1 MPKTWE
7 EYKKYAN
14 AVNNNTQ
21 KSAQALYNSSK
32 RLAEKKLSD
41 TYEQLDV
48 QDSRVVAKQAIAN
61 AEQEQFARLRTT
73 QITNDIAK
81 DQLITPDT
89 SSQETSIGSVLG
101 SGAIGLVKGAISLP
115 DMAVTL
121 ADMAISAPENIYD
134 YYSNGNKFDGEVNY
148 NHNRLRKGLASVG
161 FRPDE
166 AKSILD
172 SVAPTAQK
180 VQEAELEAIN
190 DRQDLTTVG
199 KYFEAAKHVLTS
211 PNLIANMGTNSLVQM
226 GAGGVIGRGVSA
238 ATGLGAVT
246 SVAIG
251 EGTMAA
257 TNNIN
262 EQNAQNGGI
271 TRQDILAAGAVGATT
286 AGFGRV
292 LNSGKYDIDN
302 ILAGMRQVS
311 QGTTRKDLINM
322 VATPFREALEET
334 AQEGSEQAINNM
346 RDDKPIDDHLGTSA
360 GAGAALGGILGSV
373 GSVSPAVRTVGKATN
388 KVNAALSKV
397 LATDNTDKMLN
408 PEDKRYNPAGVYR
421 KSINDLSK
429 VTDENSEEG
438 KAVAAKATKNMQL
451 AFESVQNKVKDMVT
465 QYNAESDPVVKAQIK
480 KEITEFRKNH
490 FEPLTT
496 AYTNFQEF
504 KTQKADEGLTQL
516 IAQSQQIRQRR
527 AANPVTAPQ
536 INNNFK
542 VERTVKNR
550 DGVDVPLSTIKTL
563 KGKTVEVATEYA
575 HQFQGFIN
583 DLENL
588 GYTIN
593 TIGGFSDRA
602 NVNSKGNTSKHGY
615 GYSIDIN
622 PSNNPNRSTKTDMPV
637 NEVRKLVNKWGLG
650 WGMDWKSVK
659 DPMHFSVAPNEGGRK
674 INLPNGQVNSQANSS
689 VRVNDFSGAVGISN
703 NQKRNMGMVANALD
717 KYNVSPEF
725 KKVMLGQIGREGSFD
740 FSNLRSS
747 HGDAANGKSNIG
759 IISFQGSRHTNLKN
773 YLASKGLYKNGQVVG
788 TDEQLVQANVD
799 FMMNEINSNPKYAKT
814 KSVLTSNNKDEIWLT
829 TSDNYIAWARKN
841 PKFAADGTRNF
852 NTFYGA
858 ASNGVSTDVPNTMG
872 TQSDS
877 SESNLIGNSNKTAN
891 LDAAIA
897 EDQEIMAANDEQQ
910 AGTEA
915 NATEST
921 DPEEDAVNEQ
931 IGEHIAKNAESY
943 SASMLEQVINSS
955 LLSEDQKNQLK
966 KLHDIKQ
973 AETQGTDKVIPS
985 NTVAKTPEET
995 SNHAE
1000 AQNLYKRYAT
1010 LSLDDVNNNTAISD
1024 KQKEVLRSLLS
1035 IKQAIKGESID
1046 DTNDQINFGKVTN
1059 IKDPTAN
1066 NLGIVNYNEK
1076 LSQTLSEGNATK
1088 AQRTMSWVNR
1098 FANNHISK
1106 LEAATTAYKQSAETG
1121 EAIRIAANEDNVWSI
1136 VDDSVSDEEFRKAGG
1151 LTIVAGTSDNLISKI
1166 SEEANSL
1173 STFRDTWANVF
1184 NDFFQ
1189 TEGYETILPSDNKGN
1204 SIASRL
1210 ASQLASIETPAK
1222 PSTSTTPTS
1231 QTPTTVAPTAPVATP
1246 INNNPSNK
1254 PVHEKQVSIVQS
1266 STGNKLSMSQVETDP
1281 DNVKYDNHLGW
1292 LANPFTV
1299 FKGSKTKNQMM
1310 EDGTTKQVEAK
1321 RSSFQLDTAQERTPK
1336 YIEMFNKLF
1345 NENDTFASK
1354 VIGLKDQHIT
1364 GDKFNQESTAYV
1376 NAVLS
1381 KMPTDLAKAREYLN
1395 TLEYDQQT
1403 GAIKVPAQ
1411 LGTLDNQDEN
1421 NVFVGEGGINLD
1433 TSKINDAKGSSKK
1446 VIDDF
1451 ISTLENSDK
1460 ELIFNES
1467 GIANELETTA
1477 PKGYAYLNKQLN
1489 EKFNFNNDKVT
1500 KQARTPVTSYEF
1512 DGLTDEDGNT
1522 LSKERSTVVKN
1533 KGSKSTNGVAREP
1546 IKEMNPKTMEQR
1558 EAEKEA
1564 KDAVVSKQKVNKDT
1578 VPEKLLSTKQDTP
1591 DTVIDSGKVN
1601 KLSDVIKEVRL
1612 IESDKISNQE
1622 QQYYAELIDSLLGY
1636 SPNIEIQ
1643 FNPSVA
1649 SSVKDNTIIVGNT
1662 STALEHIARVLLTKA
1677 TDELAS
1683 TITDV
1688 VYDENDGLS
1697 KLGVQLDSI
1706 RRDLKYAINDRR
1718 NGEYKLDIMMLLNEM
1733 TKDNGKLISIG
1744 LSNQRVMEFL
1754 KTIKTDRSKKEA
1766 KTNLFKRIVLAIGSY
1781 FNMNSNKSQNLFE
1794 RLLEVGAK
1802 TAVTQNAVDSEYDYS
1817 KSGDALLPQLR
1828 GVTPEQAENERSKP
1842 FNERNLMVA
1851 SFTQDQSKPLAKTS
1865 LLASKLRD
1873 NMMRGITELSNI
1885 MPSTEQRNQLTDFLG
1900 FRDEFVGHLLD
1911 TFKAKES
1918 GYEWQDMKS
1927 YLVDDTGSLDENT
1940 LTAVALT
1947 VYSWAIENGNKS
1959 LNTYEDVMK
1968 LLNLDPED
1976 NTAHLPRRIY
1986 NQYAYAGTVNTFVT
2000 DALGTKV
2007 IKALGIKISD
2017 DANPELRSRLE
2028 QSIGQWA
2035 VNAMQSADL
2044 VHIQTKP
2051 SATHLENIKEVGG
2064 EIPATL
2070 NAEGVVTFVSISDS
2084 DGNNINDR
2092 LLEIIEA
2099 SKGTKGFL
2107 SQLFGVEVG
2116 LRSPTLEP
2124 TKEVNTHIKGT
2135 KSIMPKSQA
2144 DKLKR
2149 IQDEPFK
2156 VNTAMYG
2163 VMDTLYKKNADALLL
2178 MLGAK
2183 VTDEVLD
2190 YETHEDDVLSVLSA
2204 AEGKERE
2211 LLNMFDFVS
2220 GLAKTVGGE
2229 FQQFYD
2235 SIYSAKNT
2243 RMHYNSNMVNIQT
2256 SKIQRAAVEYANFK
2270 VKHDIKDFS
2279 NSFGDYI
2286 NDEGYPTPLG
2296 KLIQAIAENAEGTEK
2311 VIETMFKT
2319 DPMLKDKYTRGFTVD
2334 KIEASDYIPAFM
2346 QYLKTDKKV
2355 AAAVS
2360 AMETLLTDADSITE
2374 AQIDDISELVSTW
2387 EMEGLSLRAL
2397 MEYTQFN
2404 MAVESGA
2411 DSYTSS
2417 FGLGSDGVN
2426 NGAAIGTIQT
2436 GSANED
2442 FMKMVGLFDEES
2454 GITSYQQTRSN
2465 ADISDY
2471 YEGLGKILE
2480 PMFNSAIASDKKF
2493 AAIVELSPSIVKN
2506 GKIGRKILKDLLIPF
2521 NYSATIKRITQVAF
2535 GRVLSDTKKEM
2546 MAIFKDAM
2554 LNGETD
2560 ILVNRYL
2567 NFQSNL
2573 QTILGADFKL
2583 PPMEELKTFWFD
2595 GKQLSA
2601 LNEAFIESIGES
2613 IKEGVSEYAKDFI
2626 PVRDQNIAY
2635 HRATYDFYSEVR
2647 NQIIDAAT
2655 IKRKA
2660 EIKTRLE
2667 NDGTVKAIREKAKD
2681 KSADAINAAIDK
2693 RVDDQ
2698 FAREGFTK
2706 NEWNKLVEEP
2716 LALINPTL
2724 STPMDMANLVNN
2736 EMTGFQLAKQTYELA
2751 SDPVTQTTGYRV
2763 DTEGNLVSSS
2773 NKLPVRKTTVE
2784 SNGLVPNA
2792 SQTQS
2797 VDATVTLGATADTD
2811 KVNVNVHDNNIGAI
2825 DSHNN
2830 MVFMQNKTF
2839 YQTLVKYHPQLASVM
2854 GLLTTLD
2861 SYTHLKETNKVTTDI
2876 EFETQLVDSLLTT
2889 LLKNQEQIDMFTD
2902 LKLQTEATGGEYIG
2916 DVVIPTLNE
2925 LIKVGIQAD
2934 INKLNSL
2941 SKIKI
2946 VHQYAGEGGHYTVT
2960 EDDASQIQEQIKALE
2975 NIQDDLIKHTKDM
2988 MAKFD
2993 KREVGQSTG
3002 TKSIV
3007 SSQAKD
3013 IYQKLLDKSPNKTEV
3028 GHVTLKRG
3036 NGAIWSLRNKTTN
3049 PDNNFGNPFSSV
3061 ERLLNSDRGL
3071 IRTSSTR
3078 ESVERYIDWVLS
3090 DTTTIEPVRHAWI
3103 REKLQSGNLK
3113 GRMIAYYA
3121 ELNEPSHANALDYLI
3136 NEHEW
3141 NTEGKVVLT
3150 GSSQYLAKDQAK
3162 SDQANKFIGYGVEGS
3177 STNTYRLDWG
3187 KKANTGK
3194 YSSDDKVF
3202 VSINGDRKGRIH
3214 LNGGYKTQLNAAMKA
3229 GATIITDNASDRKR
3243 DFNIGEREVAQYL
3256 HENGYVEVG
3265 NGIWVPSKQDEVI
3278 ETKQYTVFDLQK
3290 SVNKMNVSH
3299 DGKVM
3304 FVHVGNKV
3312 LANNRDLR
3320 FVMDNIEDSAD
3331 GKLRPGVYSIE
3342 TNTITLNNRLY
3353 KSENAITDEVKLRVI
3368 MHEMYHALTETGMSK
3383 DTQATQDLQ
3392 AMYEY
3397 LKPLYK
3403 GNHSEAFSN
3412 INEFV
3417 AYGMTE
3423 PEVAK
3428 FISDTLDSKALKT
3441 VGVKA
3446 KRTLTDKFKEFL
3458 DLVYKVLGLE
3468 KSIGFKNFADRVE
3481 ATIEKYNKDG
3491 ISVSVS
3497 STKQATDSRFATIG
3511 QQLVNN
3517 MTTSEVIKGLS
3528 ATNVSTDF
3536 NTHLDEF
3543 IDKILA
3549 TYETSN
3555 PIRTRFLGVSK
3566 ANPVRG
3572 TKAISA
3578 GYRLSDKEM
3587 HVIDAVQLM
3596 TEEYLKRH
3604 AGSASVTELY
3614 KIYDEL
3620 LETLPVSSFIPN
3632 YATASK
3638 QDKQYAKNLRDYV
3651 FSAKAKNDKA
3661 FMARFVSLAVGSEQF
3676 KDIISKPRTRVKR
3689 DINKPIFDRIMNVVE
3704 SVVDWLKG
3712 VVLHTRNG
3720 NYDSQVVKLLN
3731 NLNNIDARA
3740 RENKANLLDKAWA
3753 KTAVPFSY
3761 LNNKTNAVINK
3772 LVANSS
3778 MGNSR
3783 FKFINQSVAM
3793 AKTLQE
3799 LPSLAGGVV
3808 NAVTASNKN
3817 KLLSEGL
3824 EIANEIAQGSQLHK
3838 WADTILRKVKFT
3850 EGIRKGTD
3858 QAMQR
3863 VLASHFT
3870 DELTKEDKVAMTKV
3884 VLRTD
3889 LGSILDLGMNKIQAL
3904 VSNKDKRSK
3913 MIKQLEANVKQ
3924 HKNFNDLLIQT
3935 KALAAYMALEI
3946 TPSGLSKNAESIAAG
3961 VGTEYEVGFN
3971 LMDTDLAKDINTLA
3985 TLYALDYTSQEHIDK
4000 VVKLFNEQPKGIK
4013 ELIRN
4018 HADLVSK
4025 SKEDFAFNPYNYIKG
4040 YTPQITNP
4048 NRDMVFAFDEAE
4060 AKMYEA
4066 QGYERLTNDELARDP
4081 HDKTDPRIG
4090 LVHRSFKKPEYVSGI
4105 MDMYDTHAKGSVVYN
4120 EENPLDLNRVTKAKL
4135 AERKLRNAKGY
4146 EKYNPL
4152 EEENSLVINY
4162 GADGHIIDYH
4172 YEMNGYAR
4180 DGLLERNN
4188 DAFVLMGAWA
4198 GDIAFKP
4205 EVKKMQRTVIES
4217 LYIDYKKNYH
4227 KTPAKFVFLDPNSTD
4242 ERVLQQWRMLP
4253 FEARERAKDLFGAGK
4268 PIAVR
4273 SDVFNTV
4280 FGFRSYT
4287 IRDMFDKLTSERNG
4301 FEKFTIG
4308 ILNFIFGENA
4318 KNKAFKAE
4326 QTIIEIEKYIKN
4338 SIVVRNVGVLMG
4350 NIFSNSL
4357 MLMLHG
4363 ISPTQMLTGYVTAW
4377 RNGRRYTDRASELKE
4392 IDIRIANGEK
4402 GLLQKR
4408 NVILK
4413 ELAASPVHKYIMA
4426 GVKSTIVD
4434 DVSLEKSNDKYLT
4447 RIETEIDK
4455 VRNKLPT
4462 SVQTGLD
4469 WLLMSQDTPIYQL
4482 MVDATQFSDFAA
4494 KYALAE
4500 HYQKQGMA
4508 FNDAVYEAQEM
4519 FINFDTPTTRSL
4531 DYANRLGLI
4540 RFTKFLLRFQKI
4552 LVKTIRDKPASV
4564 ILQSMA
4570 TEHFLGAG
4578 SVTDSLLMTRLGV
4591 PLDGSVLSLADAIGG
4606 ITTVDMLTNMI

>member
-1 MPKTWE
+1 MAKNWE
-7 EYKKYAN
+7 EYKRYAN
-14 AVNNNTQ
+14 AVNNNSQ

-32 RLAEKKLSD
+32 RLAEKKLSE

-48 QDSRVVAKQAIAN
+48 PDPRVVAKQAIAN
-61 AEQEQFARLRTT
+61 TEQEQFARLRTT

-89 SSQETSIGSVLG
+89 SSQETSVGSVLG
-101 SGAIGLVKGAISLP
+101 STGIGLLKGAISLP

-166 AKSILD
+166 AKGFLD
-172 SVAPTAQK
+172 SVAPSAQK
-180 VQEAELEAIN
+180 AQEAELEAIN
-190 DRQDLTTVG
+190 DREDLTTVG
-199 KYFEAAKHVLTS
+199 KYFEAAKHVITS
-211 PNLIANMGTNSLVQM
+211 PNLIANMGANSLVQM
-226 GAGGVIGRGVSA
+226 AAGGLIGRGVSA
-238 ATGLGAVT
+238 ATGLGAIT
-246 SVAIG
+246 AGAIG

-262 EQNAQNGGI
+262 EQNAQNGGV

-292 LNSGKYDIDN
+292 FNSGKYDIDS
-302 ILAGMRQVS
+302 ILSGMGRTS

-322 VATPFREALEET
+322 AATPVKEGLEET
-334 AQEGSEQAINNM
+334 AQEGSEQVINNM
-346 RDDKPIDDHLGTSA
+346 RDGKPLDDHLGTSA

-373 GSVSPAVRTVGKATN
+373 GSVSPAVRTVGKAG
-388 KVNAALSKV
+388 SKV
-397 LATDNTDKMLN
+397 TNTLGKVLTTDNTDKMLN

-421 KSINDLSK
+421 KSINDLAK
-429 VTDENSEEG
+429 ITDGNSDEG
-438 KAVAAKATKNMQL
+438 KAIATKAANNMQL

-465 QYNAESDPVVKAQIK
+465 QYNDESDPVVKAQIK
-480 KEITEFRKNH
+480 KDITEFRKNH

-496 AYTNFQEF
+496 AYANFQEF

-527 AANPVTAPQ
+527 ATSTAPQ
-536 INNNFK
+536 INSNFK

-550 DGVDVPLSTIKTL
+550 DGVSVPLSTIKTL
-563 KGKTVEVATEYA
+563 GGKTAEVATEYA

-583 DLENL
+583 DLEKL
-588 GYTIN
+588 GYSIN

-637 NEVRKLVNKWGLG
+637 NEVRKLVEKWGLG

-674 INLPNGQVNSQANSS
+674 LNLPNGQLNPQTSSS
-689 VRVNDFSGAVGISN
+689 VRVNDFSGAQGISN

-759 IISFQGSRHTNLKN
+759 IISFQGSRHTELKN

-788 TDEQLVQANVD
+788 NDEQLVQANVD
-799 FMMNEINSNPKYAKT
+799 FMMNEINNNPKYGKT

-841 PKFAADGTRNF
+841 PKFVADGTRNF

-858 ASNGVSTDVPNTMG
+858 ANSGVSTDIKTGVSQNVDN
-872 TQSDS
+872 SDT
-877 SESNLIGNSNKTAN
+877 NKKAN
-891 LDAAIA
+891 IDEAIA
-897 EDQEIMAANDEQQ
+897 TDQELMAANDTQQ
-910 AGTEA
+910 AETEA
-915 NATEST
+915 NTTEST
-921 DPEEDAVNEQ
+921 DPEEDAVNQQ

-943 SASMLEQVINSS
+943 SASMLEQAINSS

-985 NTVAKTPEET
+985 NVVAKTPEEI

-1010 LSLDDVNNNTAISD
+1010 LSLDEVNNSTIISD
-1024 KQKEVLRSLLS
+1024 TQKEVLRSLLS
-1035 IKQAIKGESID
+1035 IKESIKGNSID
-1046 DTNDQINFGKVTN
+1046 ETNDQINFGKITN
-1059 IKDPTAN
+1059 LKDPTAN

-1088 AQRTMSWVNR
+1088 AQHTMSWVNR

-1106 LEAATTAYKQSAETG
+1106 LEAATTAYKQSTDTG
-1121 EAIRIAANEDNVWSI
+1121 ESIRIAANEGNVWSI
-1136 VDDSVSDEEFRKAGG
+1136 IDDSVSDEEFRKAKG
-1151 LTIVAGTSDNLISKI
+1151 LTITAGTSDNLISKI
-1166 SEEANSL
+1166 NEEVNSL

-1231 QTPTTVAPTAPVATP
+1231 QTPAVVAPKAPVATVT
-1246 INNNPSNK
+1246 NNNPSNK
-1254 PVHEKQVSIVQS
+1254 PVYDKQVSMVQS
-1266 STGNKLSMSQVETDP
+1266 ATDNQLSMSQVETDP

-1299 FKGSKTKNQMM
+1299 FKGNKTNNQMM
-1310 EDGTTKQVEAK
+1310 EDG
-1321 RSSFQLDTAQERTPK
+1321 TPK

-1354 VIGLKDQHIT
+1354 VMQLKDQHIT

-1381 KMPTDLAKAREYLN
+1381 KMPTDLAKAREYLS

-1403 GAIKVPAQ
+1403 GATKVPAQ
-1411 LGTLDNQDEN
+1411 FGTLANQDEN

-1446 VIDDF
+1446 IIDDF
-1451 ISTLENSDK
+1451 ISALENSDK

-1467 GIANELETTA
+1467 GIANDLETSA

-1489 EKFNFNNDKVT
+1489 EKFNFNNDKVI

-1522 LSKERSTVVKN
+1522 LSKERSVVIKSTN
-1533 KGSKSTNGVAREP
+1533 SKSTNGVAREP

-1578 VPEKLLSTKQDTP
+1578 VPEKLLPTKKDEFKNSEIFTRDMGSWSDTDFKNTGIGFTYNGKETIDMKDSLAEIDYLKQATADTIRTGLKDNKSTDDIIKVVKDNVNKGWELSQSTEATVRTYIESNKNTVNTADTFM
-1591 DTVIDSGKVN
+1591 DDGKVH

-1612 IESDKISNQE
+1612 IESDKISSQE
-1622 QQYYAELIDSLLGY
+1622 QQYYTELIDSLLGY
-1636 SPNIEIQ
+1636 SPDIKIQ

-1662 STALEHIARVLLTKA
+1662 STALEHIASVLLTKA

-1688 VYDENDGLS
+1688 VYDGSESLS
-1697 KLGVQLDSI
+1697 NLGVQLDSI

-1718 NGEYKLDIMMLLNEM
+1718 NGEYKLDIMLLLNEM

-1754 KTIKTDRSKKEA
+1754 KTIKTDRSKKDA

-1802 TAVTQNAVDSEYDYS
+1802 TAVVQNAVDSEYDYS

-1828 GVTPEQAENERSKP
+1828 GVTPEQVENERSKP

-1851 SFTQDQSKPLAKTS
+1851 SFTQDQSKPLAKTA

-1873 NMMRGITELSNI
+1873 NMMRGITELSKL
-1885 MPSTEQRNQLTDFLG
+1885 MPSTEQRNQLNDFLG
-1900 FRDEFVGHLLD
+1900 FRNEFVGHLLD
-1911 TFKAKES
+1911 TFKAKEP

-1940 LTAVALT
+1940 LTAIALT
-1947 VYSWAIENGNKS
+1947 VYSWVIENGNKS

-1968 LLNLDPED
+1968 LLNLSPED

-2051 SATHLENIKEVGG
+2051 SATHLENIEAVGG
-2064 EIPATL
+2064 EIPTTL

-2084 DGNNINDR
+2084 EGNNINDR
-2092 LLEIIEA
+2092 MLEIIEA

-2107 SQLFGVEVG
+2107 SRLFGVEVG
-2116 LRSPTLEP
+2116 LRSPILEP

-2156 VNTAMYG
+2156 VNNAMYG

-2183 VTDEVLD
+2183 VTDDVLD
-2190 YETHEDDVLSVLSA
+2190 YDTHEDDVLSVLSA

-2270 VKHDIKDFS
+2270 VKHGIKDFT

-2311 VIETMFKT
+2311 IIETMFKN

-2387 EMEGLSLRAL
+2387 EMGGLSLRAL

-2436 GSANED
+2436 GSANEA

-2465 ADISDY
+2465 AGISDY
-2471 YEGLGKILE
+2471 YEGLGNILE
-2480 PMFNSAIASDKKF
+2480 PMFNSTMVSDKKF

-2567 NFQSNL
+2567 NFQNNL
-2573 QTILGADFKL
+2573 QTILGSDFKL

-2655 IKRKA
+2655 TKRKA

-2667 NDGTVKAIREKAKD
+2667 NGGTFKAIREKAKD
-2681 KSADAINAAIDK
+2681 KSTDAINAAIDK

-2736 EMTGFQLAKQTYELA
+2736 EMTGFQLAKQAYELA

-2763 DTEGNLVSSS
+2763 DTGGNLVSSS

-2861 SYTHLKETNKVTTDI
+2861 SYTHLKETNKVTTNI
-2876 EFETQLVDSLLTT
+2876 EFETQIVDDLLNT
-2889 LLKNQEQIDMFTD
+2889 LLKNQEQVDMFTD
-2902 LKLQTEATGGEYIG
+2902 LKLKTEASGGEYIN
-2916 DVVIPTLNE
+2916 DVVIPTLNK

-2960 EDDASQIQEQIKALE
+2960 EEDASQIQEQIKALE

-2988 MAKFD
+2988 MTKFD
-2993 KREVGQSTG
+2993 KREVAQDVGIAKALEIYDDIPNHKSDVTMG
-3002 TKSIV
+3002 DIKGKSISTV
-3007 SSQAKD
+3007 FNRNQSNVFTNIFTK
-3013 IYQKLLDKSPNKTEV
+3013 YRKT
-3028 GHVTLKRG
+3028 
-3036 NGAIWSLRNKTTN
+3036 A
-3049 PDNNFGNPFSSV
+3049 DDF
-3061 ERLLNSDRGL
+3061 GL
-3071 IRTSSTR
+3071 IAVRNDK
-3078 ESVERYIDWVLS
+3078 EGVVRYIDWVINNNDKDFKDEHSRLMHHFNL
-3090 DTTTIEPVRHAWI
+3090 DLRKLPIKTADNTDEVTQAHA
-3103 REKLQSGNLK
+3103 L
-3113 GRMIAYYA
+3113 Y
-3121 ELNEPSHANALDYLI
+3121 YLI
-3136 NEHEW
+3136 NHFNW
-3141 NTEGKVVLT
+3141 
-3150 GSSQYLAKDQAK
+3150 GSQSVPK
-3162 SDQANKFIGYGVEGS
+3162 SSVI
-3177 STNTYRLDWG
+3177 TNDS
-3187 KKANTGK
+3187 NQ
-3194 YSSDDKVF
+3194 
-3202 VSINGDRKGRIH
+3202 NE
-3214 LNGGYKTQLNAAMKA
+3214 
-3229 GATIITDNASDRKR
+3229 IIEA
-3243 DFNIGEREVAQYL
+3243 
-3256 HENGYVEVG
+3256 
-3265 NGIWVPSKQDEVI
+3265 
-3278 ETKQYTVFDLQK
+3278 KQYTVFDLQK

-3299 DGKVM
+3299 DAKVL
-3304 FVHVGNKV
+3304 FAHVGNKV
-3312 LANNRDLR
+3312 LANNPNLR
-3320 FVMDNIEDSAD
+3320 FVMGDIEDSAD
-3331 GKLRPGVYSIE
+3331 GKLRAGVYSIE

-3353 KSENAITDEVKLRVI
+3353 KSENAINDEVKLRVI
-3368 MHEMYHALTETGMSK
+3368 LHEMYHALTETGMSK
-3383 DTQATQDLQ
+3383 DTEATRDLQ

-3403 GNHSEAFSN
+3403 GNHPEAFSD

-3428 FISDTLDSKALKT
+3428 FISDTLDSKAFKT
-3441 VGVKA
+3441 IDVKVKKSLA
-3446 KRTLTDKFKEFL
+3446 EKFKEFL
-3458 DLVYKVLGLE
+3458 ELVYKVLGLE
-3468 KSIGFKNFADRVE
+3468 KSIGFKNFSDRVE

-3614 KIYDEL
+3614 MIYDEL

-3676 KDIISKPRTRVKR
+3676 KDIISKPRTRAKR
-3689 DINKPIFDRIMNVVE
+3689 DVNKPIFDRVMNVVG
-3704 SVVDWLKG
+3704 SIVAWLKG

-3720 NYDSQVVKLLN
+3720 NYDNQVVKLLS
-3731 NLNNIDARA
+3731 NLNNIDAKA
-3740 RENKANLLDKAWA
+3740 RENKSNLLDKAWA

-3761 LNNKTNAVINK
+3761 LNNKTNAAINK

-3863 VLASHFT
+3863 VLSSHFT

-3889 LGSILDLGMNKIQAL
+3889 LGSILDLGMNKVQAL
-3904 VSNKDKRSK
+3904 VSNKDKRNK
-3913 MIKQLEANVKQ
+3913 MIKQLEGNVKQ

-3985 TLYALDYTSQEHIDK
+3985 TLYALDYTSQGHIDK

-4066 QGYERLTNDELARDP
+4066 QGYERLTNEELARDP

-4090 LVHRSFKKPEYVSGI
+4090 LVHRSFKQPEYVSGI

-4120 EENPLDLNRVTKAKL
+4120 EENPLDLLRVTKAKL

-4227 KTPAKFVFLDPNSTD
+4227 KTPSKFVFLDPNSTD
-4242 ERVLQQWRMLP
+4242 ERVLQQWRMLS

-4287 IRDMFDKLTSERNG
+4287 IRDMFNKLTSERNG

-4377 RNGRRYTDRASELKE
+4377 RNGKRYTDRDNELKE
-4392 IDIRIANGEK
+4392 IDIRIASGEK

-4447 RIETEIDK
+4447 RIETEIDS

-4482 MVDATQFSDFAA
+4482 MADATQFSDFAA

-4552 LVKTIRDKPASV
+4552 LVKTMRDKPASV

-4570 TEHFLGAG
+4570 TEHFLGTG
-4578 SVTDSLLMTRLGV
+4578 SVTDSLLMTRLGI
-4591 PLDGSVLSLADAIGG
+4591 PLDGSVLSLTDAIGG

>member
-1 MPKTWE
+1 MAKNWE

-48 QDSRVVAKQAIAN
+48 PDPRVVAKQTIAN

-89 SSQETSIGSVLG
+89 SSQESSVGNVLG
-101 SGAIGLVKGAISLP
+101 STGIGLLKGAISLP

-246 SVAIG
+246 AVAIG

-257 TNNIN
+257 SNNIN
-262 EQNAQNGGI
+262 QQNAQNGGV
-271 TRQDILAAGAVGATT
+271 TRQDILGAGAVGATT

-292 LNSGKYDIDN
+292 FNSGKYDIDS
-302 ILAGMRQVS
+302 ILSGMGRVS
-311 QGTTRKDLINM
+311 QGTTRKDLIHM
-322 VATPFREALEET
+322 AGAPIKEGLEET
-334 AQEGSEQAINNM
+334 GQEGSEQAINNM
-346 RDDKPIDDHLGTSA
+346 RDGKPIDDHLGTSA
-360 GAGAALGGILGSV
+360 GAGAALGGILGSA
-373 GSVSPAVRTVGKATN
+373 GSVSPAVRTVGKATS
-388 KVNAALSKV
+388 KVNAALGKV

-438 KAVAAKATKNMQL
+438 KAIAAKAAKNMQL
-451 AFESVQNKVKDMVT
+451 AFESVQNKVKEMVT

-480 KEITEFRKNH
+480 KDITEFRKNH

-496 AYTNFQEF
+496 AYANFQEF
-504 KTQKADEGLTQL
+504 KTQKADDGLTQL

-527 AANPVTAPQ
+527 AANPVTAPVSTGAVVSPSQ
-536 INNNFK
+536 VKSMGFKTAIGGNAFNHASGLQGSTVEFAKLLDNDGLGGLMNQFTSFNGGKHTKGTQSHSNGFKFDLDLKGGDNIQAYTQARQRIIDLAAQHNYEVEVWAEKDGWNNVGEGFRSIKGAGSHLDIKVIGRTNGQATGRVTQQGMGGITRIINPNSNKSITIEMADGSIIRRTGNRNWRNNNPGNLEYGKLAKQYGAIGSDGRFAIFPDQESGNK
-542 VERTVKNR
+542 AREALLFER
-550 DGVDVPLSTIKTL
+550 
-563 KGKTVEVATEYA
+563 Y
-575 HQFQGFIN
+575 
-583 DLENL
+583 
-588 GYTIN
+588 
-593 TIGGFSDRA
+593 
-602 NVNSKGNTSKHGY
+602 GNTSLTSMIAKYAPPVENDTGKYQQVVLAAVNNQNKKMSEYSASERQAIMQAMAKHEGFTEGQTEVIKQGSGTY
-615 GYSIDIN
+615 TSSMGTEQSTV
-622 PSNNPNRSTKTDMPV
+622 SNN
-637 NEVRKLVNKWGLG
+637 NKAN
-650 WGMDWKSVK
+650 MD
-659 DPMHFSVAPNEGGRK
+659 A
-674 INLPNGQVNSQANSS
+674 
-689 VRVNDFSGAVGISN
+689 
-703 NQKRNMGMVANALD
+703 
-717 KYNVSPEF
+717 
-725 KKVMLGQIGREGSFD
+725 
-740 FSNLRSS
+740 
-747 HGDAANGKSNIG
+747 
-759 IISFQGSRHTNLKN
+759 T
-773 YLASKGLYKNGQVVG
+773 
-788 TDEQLVQANVD
+788 
-799 FMMNEINSNPKYAKT
+799 
-814 KSVLTSNNKDEIWLT
+814 LT
-829 TSDNYIAWARKN
+829 A
-841 PKFAADGTRNF
+841 
-852 NTFYGA
+852 
-858 ASNGVSTDVPNTMG
+858 
-872 TQSDS
+872 
-877 SESNLIGNSNKTAN
+877 
-891 LDAAIA
+891 
-897 EDQEIMAANDEQQ
+897 DQEIMAANGTQQ
-910 AGTEA
+910 TETEA
-915 NATEST
+915 NTTEPT
-921 DPEEDAVNEQ
+921 DPEEDAVNQQ

-943 SASMLEQVINSS
+943 SANMLEQAINSS

-985 NTVAKTPEET
+985 NAVAKTPEET

-1010 LSLDDVNNNTAISD
+1010 LSLDEVNNSTAISD

-1136 VDDSVSDEEFRKAGG
+1136 VDDSVSDEEFRKASG
-1151 LTIVAGTSDNLISKI
+1151 LTIVAGTSDNLIAKI

-1231 QTPTTVAPTAPVATP
+1231 QTPTTVAPTAPVATTPTPTVTP
-1246 INNNPSNK
+1246 ISTTTTTPIAISNSNNPSNK
-1254 PVHEKQVSIVQS
+1254 PVHDKQVTMVQS
-1266 STGNKLSMSQVETDP
+1266 AMGNQLSMSQVETDP

-1299 FKGSKTKNQMM
+1299 FKGSKTKNQLM

-1321 RSSFQLDTAQERTPK
+1321 RSSYQLDTAQERTPK

-1411 LGTLDNQDEN
+1411 LGTLANQDEN

-1451 ISTLENSDK
+1451 ISALENSDK
-1460 ELIFNES
+1460 ELIFNET

-1477 PKGYAYLNKQLN
+1477 PKGYAYLNKQLS

-1512 DGLTDEDGNT
+1512 DGLVDEDGNT
-1522 LSKERSTVVKN
+1522 LSKERSVVVKN

-1564 KDAVVSKQKVNKDT
+1564 KDAVVAKQKVNKDT
-1578 VPEKLLSTKQDTP
+1578 VPEKLLPTKKGEFKNSETFSRDMGSWSTVDFKNTGIEFTYNGKESIGMKDSLAETEYLQQATADTIRTGLKDNKP
-1591 DTVIDSGKVN
+1591 TDDIVKTIKDNANEGWELSQSAETSLRAYIESNKNTVNTADTFMDDGKVH

-1612 IESDKISNQE
+1612 IESDKISSQE

-1636 SPNIEIQ
+1636 SPDIKIQ

-1649 SSVKDNTIIVGNT
+1649 STVKDNTIIVGNT
-1662 STALEHIARVLLTKA
+1662 STALEHIASVLLTKA

-1683 TITDV
+1683 TLTDV
-1688 VYDENDGLS
+1688 VYDETEGLT
-1697 KLGVQLDSI
+1697 KLGAQLDSI

-1718 NGEYKLDIMMLLNEM
+1718 NGEYKLDIMLLLNEM

-1754 KTIKTDRSKKEA
+1754 KTIKTDRSKKDA

-1802 TAVTQNAVDSEYDYS
+1802 TAVAQNAVDSEYNYS
-1817 KSGDALLPQLR
+1817 KSDDALLPQLR

-1851 SFTQDQSKPLAKTS
+1851 SFTQDQSKPLAKTV

-2051 SATHLENIKEVGG
+2051 SATHLENIKAVGG

-2084 DGNNINDR
+2084 EGNNINDR
-2092 LLEIIEA
+2092 MLEIIEA

-2296 KLIQAIAENAEGTEK
+2296 KFIQAIAENAEGTEK
-2311 VIETMFKT
+2311 IIETMFKN

-2595 GKQLSA
+2595 GKQLGA
-2601 LNEAFIESIGES
+2601 LNEAFIDSIGES

-2655 IKRKA
+2655 TKRKA

-2681 KSADAINAAIDK
+2681 KSADAINAAIAR

-2724 STPMDMANLVNN
+2724 STPMDMVNLVKN

-2839 YQTLVKYHPQLASVM
+2839 YQTLVNYHPQLASVM

-2876 EFETQLVDSLLTT
+2876 EFETQLVDNLLNT
-2889 LLKNQEQIDMFTD
+2889 LLKNQAEIDMFTD
-2902 LKLQTEATGGEYIG
+2902 LRLQTEAIGGEYIS
-2916 DVVIPTLNE
+2916 DVVIPTLNK
-2925 LIKVGIQAD
+2925 LIKVGIKAD

-2988 MAKFD
+2988 MTKFD
-2993 KREVGQSTG
+2993 KREVVKNTGIAKALEIYDDIPNHKSDVTMGDIKGKFISTDFNRNQSNVFTNIF
-3002 TKSIV
+3002 TK
-3007 SSQAKD
+3007 
-3013 IYQKLLDKSPNKTEV
+3013 YRKT
-3028 GHVTLKRG
+3028 
-3036 NGAIWSLRNKTTN
+3036 A
-3049 PDNNFGNPFSSV
+3049 DDF
-3061 ERLLNSDRGL
+3061 GL
-3071 IRTSSTR
+3071 IPVRNDK
-3078 ESVERYIDWVLS
+3078 EGVVRYIDWVLNNNDKDFKDEHSKLMHHFNMDLRKLPIKTS
-3090 DTTTIEPVRHAWI
+3090 DNTDEVTQAHA
-3103 REKLQSGNLK
+3103 L
-3113 GRMIAYYA
+3113 Y
-3121 ELNEPSHANALDYLI
+3121 YLI
-3136 NEHEW
+3136 NHFNW
-3141 NTEGKVVLT
+3141 DSQSVPK
-3150 GSSQYLAKDQAK
+3150 SSVTTTDSNQ
-3162 SDQANKFIGYGVEGS
+3162 
-3177 STNTYRLDWG
+3177 
-3187 KKANTGK
+3187 
-3194 YSSDDKVF
+3194 
-3202 VSINGDRKGRIH
+3202 NG
-3214 LNGGYKTQLNAAMKA
+3214 
-3229 GATIITDNASDRKR
+3229 
-3243 DFNIGEREVAQYL
+3243 
-3256 HENGYVEVG
+3256 
-3265 NGIWVPSKQDEVI
+3265 VI
-3278 ETKQYTVFDLQK
+3278 ETKKYTIFDLQK

-3299 DGKVM
+3299 DAKVL
-3304 FVHVGNKV
+3304 FAHVGNKV
-3312 LANNRDLR
+3312 LTNNRDLR

-3331 GKLRPGVYSIE
+3331 GKLRPGVYNIE
-3342 TNTITLNNRLY
+3342 TNTITLNNHLY

-3368 MHEMYHALTETGMSK
+3368 MHEMYHALTETGMAK

-3403 GNHSEAFSN
+3403 GNHPEAFSD

-3446 KRTLTDKFKEFL
+3446 KRSLTDKFKEFL
-3458 DLVYKVLGLE
+3458 ELVYKILGLE

-3481 ATIEKYNKDG
+3481 ATIEKYNKDA

-3497 STKQATDSRFATIG
+3497 STKQATDSRFSTIG

-3543 IDKILA
+3543 IEKILA

-3566 ANPVRG
+3566 ANPIRG

-3620 LETLPVSSFIPN
+3620 LETLPVSAFIPN

-3863 VLASHFT
+3863 VLSSHFT

-3889 LGSILDLGMNKIQAL
+3889 LGSILDLGMNKVQAL

-4392 IDIRIANGEK
+4392 IDIRIASGEK

-4455 VRNKLPT
+4455 VRSKLPT

-4482 MVDATQFSDFAA
+4482 MADATQFSDFAA

-4591 PLDGSVLSLADAIGG
+4591 PLDGSVLSLTDAIGG